1 MDDTELDR
9 RRPLEIR
16 LRKLDDPGFA
26 EGTTE
31 REARRFGR
39 YSADVAVLLRG
50 LVGEEGLSLGVV
62 CLNGHNL
69 EGGGEIGT
77 SALFHL
83 WVSFTGHLARRTP
96 DPEDPQGLAQI
107 VFANKVLGLLDLD
120 AEMRVLTPPASSTPD
135 EPAPPAGEPA
145 PSTG

>member
-16 LRKLDDPGFA
+16 VRTPADPGFA
-26 EGTTE
+26 DGTTE

-39 YSADVAVLLRG
+39 FAADVAVVLRG
-50 LVGEEGLSLGVV
+50 LVGEEGLQLGVM
-62 CLNGHNL
+62 CLNGHNV
-69 EGGGEIGT
+69 EGGGEISV

-83 WVSFTGHLARRTP
+83 WVSFTGHLAGRQV
-96 DPEDPQGLAQI
+96 DPEDPQGLAQV

-120 AEMRVLTPPASSTPD
+120 AQMQQLSRQASSTPAGPD
-135 EPAPPAGEPA
+135 APSDGEP